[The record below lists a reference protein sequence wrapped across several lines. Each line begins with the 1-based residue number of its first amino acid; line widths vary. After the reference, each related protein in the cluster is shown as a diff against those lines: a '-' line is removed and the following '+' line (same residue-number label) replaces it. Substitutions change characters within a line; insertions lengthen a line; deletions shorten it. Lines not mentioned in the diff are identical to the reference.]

1 MSLQFRDIE
10 KAKIKCAKKLFN
22 EISTDDVRY
31 EQVDGYQALLNIMNG
46 IK

>member
-22 EISTDDVRY
+22 GISRMMCDTDKLTAIR
-31 EQVDGYQALLNIMNG
+31 LC
-46 IK
+46 

>member
-10 KAKIKCAKKLFN
+10 KAKIKCANKPFN

-31 EQVDGYQALLNIMNG
+31 EQVDSYQALLNIMNG

>member
-10 KAKIKCAKKLFN
+10 KAKISCAEKLFN

-31 EQVDGYQALLNIMNG
+31 GQVDSYQALLNIMNG